1 MAINIA
7 VFVWVLIGDTS
18 TAGFGSSVSSREVD
32 LGLNKDLLA
41 YTHEWY
47 RLITSGF
54 LHFGILHIAMNMYL
68 LFQLGK
74 LLEAPLGRVRFGLLY
89 FACLLGGS
97 LGVLV
102 IEGSSNGL
110 HGGASGAVFGLMGAI
125 DRFDP
130 DQGVKFE
137 SYAVPRI
144 RGAILD
150 GLRALDWVPR
160 SVRSRART
168 VQDAITALEHRLGRE
183 PTDEEIAAEAGIG
196 TEELAVWLADIAA
209 GSVGPLDHV
218 AMESARSSDDD
229 VQPGVVIEETELRSA
244 MRAEIGRLPERERAV
259 LVLYYDDG
267 LTLAEIGEALGVTES
282 RISQIHAKAVL
293 QLRSRLA
300 SAGMA

>member
-1 MAINIA
+1 LQPVAIGSQCPDCIKASRPAATVRAKDWNATQHELVTRVIMAINIA

-110 HGGASGAVFGLMGAI
+110 HGGASGAVFGLMGAAAI
-125 DRFDP
+125 GMQRRGISIFQTGLGATLLINLLLTFTIP
-130 DQGVKFE
+130 GISIGGHIGGIAMGAICGSIMLSPPARKQPKWV
-137 SYAVPRI
+137 SYAVPVL
-144 RGAILD
+144 AII
-150 GLRALDWVPR
+150 A
-160 SVRSRART
+160 SVVASI
-168 VQDAITALEHRLGRE
+168 VI
-183 PTDEEIAAEAGIG
+183 
-196 TEELAVWLADIAA
+196 
-209 GSVGPLDHV
+209 VG
-218 AMESARSSDDD
+218 
-229 VQPGVVIEETELRSA
+229 
-244 MRAEIGRLPERERAV
+244 
-259 LVLYYDDG
+259 
-267 LTLAEIGEALGVTES
+267 
-282 RISQIHAKAVL
+282 
-293 QLRSRLA
+293 
-300 SAGMA
+300 